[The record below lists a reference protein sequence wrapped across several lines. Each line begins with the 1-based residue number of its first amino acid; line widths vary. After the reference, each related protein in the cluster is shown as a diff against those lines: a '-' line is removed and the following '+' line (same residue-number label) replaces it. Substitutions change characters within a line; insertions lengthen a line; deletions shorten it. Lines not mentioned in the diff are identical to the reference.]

1 MRAVN
6 EDAALGIGCKGGLIE
21 ELRAEQ
27 IAPGT
32 VLADIAVHVQGVQ
45 NTVNR
50 SLVEA
55 EARADLPQ
63 REFGVRDVKAV

>member
-6 EDAALGIGCKGGLIE
+6 EDAALGIGRKGGLVE

-32 VLADIAVHVQGVQ
+32 VLADIAVPLLRPRRVLICPNVSSVFVMLKQF
-45 NTVNR
+45 R
-50 SLVEA
+50 ISM
-55 EARADLPQ
+55 ARCTD
-63 REFGVRDVKAV
+63 

>member
-6 EDAALGIGCKGGLIE
+6 ENAALGIGRKGGLIE
-21 ELRAEQ
+21 ELRAEEV
-27 IAPGT
+27 APGT

-55 EARADLPQ
+55 EARADLPPT
-63 REFGVRDVKAV
+63 